1 VQDTHVALEAI
12 GDYLTP
18 LGVSDVV
25 FLIDAAVSNS
35 ARLAS
40 HIRVLAAERGWLWSA
55 TLASSVDAILQ
66 RTTDVVATSDS
77 AILDRAARWFDLAG
91 AVVPQVTLAI
101 WCVDLN
107 VPPPIVG

>member
-1 VQDTHVALEAI
+1 VQETHVALEAI
-12 GDYLTP
+12 GEYLAP
-18 LGVSDVV
+18 LEVSDVV

-40 HIRVLAAERGWLWSA
+40 HIRALAEARVWRWSA
-55 TLASSVDAILQ
+55 RLASSVDTTLQ
-66 RTTDVVATSDS
+66 RTSDVVATSDS

-91 AVVPQVTLAI
+91 AVVQQVPLAT

-107 VPPPIVG
+107 VPPPMVG